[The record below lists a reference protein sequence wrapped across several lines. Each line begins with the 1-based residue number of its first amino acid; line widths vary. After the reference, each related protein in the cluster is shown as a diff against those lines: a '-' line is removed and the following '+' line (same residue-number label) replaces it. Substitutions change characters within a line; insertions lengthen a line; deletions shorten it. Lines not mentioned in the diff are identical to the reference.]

1 MAALPLPV
9 AILGDLISGSRKWGH
24 PRWRPEAEGP
34 PFSSTLHNR
43 DRKTRPRSWMTSFP
57 APPSWIQDGGGGND
71 VIQDLGRFFRSL
83 LWRWRKMAA
92 LPLPVAILDDLISGS
107 RKWGHPRWRPE
118 AEGPPFCA
126 TATIGVEKTAPG
138 PGWRHFR
145 PRHLGSKMA
154 TVEMTS
160 RGRRDAREDVLQTS
174 ASSMSPV
181 EVWLYWKHLIVSLTQ
196 ALSKWLSELPACY
209 YAEVISLHMS
219 KVMKNLRLQQAPTL
233 LFFWF
238 YFFIFLTVLYN
249 SLELLYSTV
258 S

>member
-71 VIQDLGRFFRSL
+71 VWRTSRRPWRRPTDVCPIHESCRSL
-83 LWRWRKMAA
+83 TLLRFK
-92 LPLPVAILDDLISGS
+92 
-107 RKWGHPRWRPE
+107 
-118 AEGPPFCA
+118 
-126 TATIGVEKTAPG
+126 
-138 PGWRHFR
+138 
-145 PRHLGSKMA
+145 
-154 TVEMTS
+154 
-160 RGRRDAREDVLQTS
+160 
-174 ASSMSPV
+174 
-181 EVWLYWKHLIVSLTQ
+181 KHLIVSLTQ

-233 LFFWF
+233 LFF
-238 YFFIFLTVLYN
+238 FFFFFFLTVLYN

>member
-71 VIQDLGRFFRSL
+71 VWRTSRRPWRRPTDVCPIHESCRSL
-83 LWRWRKMAA
+83 TLLRFK
-92 LPLPVAILDDLISGS
+92 
-107 RKWGHPRWRPE
+107 
-118 AEGPPFCA
+118 
-126 TATIGVEKTAPG
+126 
-138 PGWRHFR
+138 
-145 PRHLGSKMA
+145 
-154 TVEMTS
+154 
-160 RGRRDAREDVLQTS
+160 
-174 ASSMSPV
+174 
-181 EVWLYWKHLIVSLTQ
+181 KHLIVSLTQ

-233 LFFWF
+233 LFF
-238 YFFIFLTVLYN
+238 FFFFFF
-249 SLELLYSTV
+249 
-258 S
+258 

>member
-1 MAALPLPV
+1 MNKRHFQTSRNDKTMCRPKVCSLHIGPRQVLNLNSVLPQRNHIFFVKSVRIDV
-9 AILGDLISGSRKWGH
+9 AWGSCKSSIGRVF
-24 PRWRPEAEGP
+24 RPP
-34 PFSSTLHNR
+34 
-43 DRKTRPRSWMTSFP
+43 
-57 APPSWIQDGGGGND
+57 
-71 VIQDLGRFFRSL
+71 

-118 AEGPPFCA
+118 AEGPPSCA
-126 TATIGVEKTAPG
+126 TATIGVEKLAPG

-174 ASSMSPV
+174 APSMSPV

-238 YFFIFLTVLYN
+238 YFFIFFNCTLQ
-249 SLELLYSTV
+249 
-258 S
+258 